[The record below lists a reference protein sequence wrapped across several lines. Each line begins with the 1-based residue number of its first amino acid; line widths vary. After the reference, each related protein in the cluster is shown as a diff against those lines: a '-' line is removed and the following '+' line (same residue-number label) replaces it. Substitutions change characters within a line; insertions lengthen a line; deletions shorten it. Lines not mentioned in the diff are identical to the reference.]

1 MLALLVT
8 LSRNVKDVLGNEDSL
23 RDEIKGNQ
31 KDFEN
36 LEEEMSSKMEE
47 GFKNEQHARQQVQSE
62 KVQGFRNEE
71 NARQLVQKEL
81 AFMKNE
87 IKDLKMGSG
96 STVCSEASTGV
107 RLGVWNFCSATTTFL
122 LVD

>member
-8 LSRNVKDVLGNEDSL
+8 LSRNVKDVMGNVDSL
-23 RDEIKGNQ
+23 RDEVKGNQ
-31 KDFEN
+31 KGSED
-36 LEEEMSSKMEE
+36 MSSKMEE
-47 GFKNEQHARQQVQSE
+47 GFKKEQHARQQVQSE
-62 KVQGFRNEE
+62 IVQGFKNEE

-81 AFMKNE
+81 AFMRDE
-87 IKDLKMGSG
+87 IKNLKMGSG